1 MKTQIL
7 KLLTAIT
14 IGLSLT
20 STGCPVAE
28 PADGESLST
37 LAQEKRAYEE
47 TDDCVGNRTK
57 IAWLGPVSPQVNAFD
72 AAELQGVKDNASRM
86 KATVEPFISNFDP
99 ALQLQQCNQIVQTRS
114 HDAIIIIP
122 IDSVGIIP
130 CVTAA
135 KQKGIAVVATQTA
148 IGSDFTTN
156 EPQVPGQSG
165 AVLTTVAKFGSEM
178 ASTIVRACGQT
189 APCNVVYLA
198 GSFTFS
204 IDSVAINSLH
214 TVLQTHPNIKL
225 VAQREVFWDG
235 GLAQTAM
242 QQILAQNSNI
252 HVVATSG
259 DQMTQ
264 GAELAVNAA
273 QLANKPKLIG
283 AGVGA
288 FAVNSIRAGRW
299 FGSFVVLPYDE
310 GWFGAHIAIRTVRGL
325 RVKDRGID
333 PVAER
338 GLPAFMTTENI
349 AQFANFTPQWPG

>member
-1 MKTQIL
+1 MRKQIL
-7 KLLTAIT
+7 KLVTALT
-14 IGLSLT
+14 IGLALT

-28 PADGESLST
+28 PENGESFSS

-47 TDDCVGNRTK
+47 SDDCVGKKVK
-57 IAWLGPVSPQVNAFD
+57 IAWLGPVSPQANAFD
-72 AAELQGVKDNASRM
+72 AAELQGAKDNAMRM
-86 KATVEPFISNFDP
+86 KGTVEPFISNFDP
-99 ALQLQQCNQIVQTRS
+99 ALQLQQCNQIVQSRS
-114 HDAIIIIP
+114 HDAIMIIP
-122 IDSVGIIP
+122 IDSIGIIP

-135 KQKGIAVVATQTA
+135 KQKGIPVIATQTA
-148 IGSDFTTN
+148 IGPDFTTN
-156 EPQVPGQSG
+156 EPQVPGQAG

-178 ASTIVRACGQT
+178 ASTIVQACGQT
-189 APCNVVYLA
+189 SPCNVVYLA

-204 IDSVAINSLH
+204 IDSAAINSLNAA
-214 TVLQTHPNIKL
+214 LQTHPNIKL
-225 VAQREVFWDG
+225 VDQREVYWDG
-235 GLAQTAM
+235 ALAQSAM

-252 HVVATSG
+252 HVIATSG

-264 GAELAVNAA
+264 GAEQAVNAA
-273 QLANKPKLIG
+273 QIVNKPKLIG

-288 FAVNSIRAGRW
+288 YAVNAIRAGRW

-325 RVKDRGID
+325 KVKDRGID

-338 GLPAFMTTENI
+338 GLPGFMTTQNL